1 MAIFPV
7 AGLLTWFASAF
18 AKWTLTSI
26 LAFTA
31 IKVFLLALV
40 IIVFPIVLMNFFV
53 RLNET
58 IMTFAFDHIGA
69 SDGLQATVVQM
80 TGVAAWAGALMQLP
94 ACLSVLLTAASLSFT
109 LRLVGIK

>member
-1 MAIFPV
+1 MAIFPA
-7 AGLLTWFASAF
+7 AGILAWLAAAF

-31 IKVFLLALV
+31 LKVFLLALV

-53 RLNET
+53 HLNET
-58 IMTFAFDHIGA
+58 ILTFAFDHIGA
-69 SDGLQATVVQM
+69 SDGLQATVIQLS
-80 TGVAAWAGALMQLP
+80 GVAAWAGSLLQLP